1 MHNGIR
7 NTNSVQ
13 IKEVKNKTLA
23 RYKLVTVGLPLTLTP
38 QMLTVINAC
47 EVSAIVRE
55 AHNFPLRFLCYL

>member
-38 QMLTVINAC
+38 QMLTDKC
-47 EVSAIVRE
+47 M
-55 AHNFPLRFLCYL
+55 